1 MFGDRG
7 ENEMIRTVFALGAAA
22 SLLTASQ
29 AWAQAATPE
38 TDDNHYS
45 FHRVE
50 DGYLRLD
57 LRSGE
62 TSLCNHRA
70 AGWSCEVVPDD
81 RRALR
86 NENALLHAE
95 NAALKKALLDRGLS
109 LPSGVDADPP
119 VADNGDQDGRV
130 ANAPNIE
137 RVRGLVGR
145 MWRRLVEMIANLR
158 RDVFKQT

>member
-1 MFGDRG
+1 
-7 ENEMIRTVFALGAAA
+7 MIRTVFALGAAA
-22 SLLTASQ
+22 TLLTASQ
-29 AWAQAATPE
+29 AWAQAAAPE
-38 TDDNHYS
+38 ADDNHYS

-62 TSLCNHRA
+62 ISLCNHRTT
-70 AGWSCEVVPDD
+70 GWLCEVVPDD

-109 LPSGVDADPP
+109 LPSGIDAEPP
-119 VADNGDQDGRV
+119 IADSGDQDSRV
-130 ANAPNIE
+130 AKGPNIE
-137 RVRGLVGR
+137 RVRSLVGR
-145 MWRRLVEMIANLR
+145 MWRRLVDMIANLR